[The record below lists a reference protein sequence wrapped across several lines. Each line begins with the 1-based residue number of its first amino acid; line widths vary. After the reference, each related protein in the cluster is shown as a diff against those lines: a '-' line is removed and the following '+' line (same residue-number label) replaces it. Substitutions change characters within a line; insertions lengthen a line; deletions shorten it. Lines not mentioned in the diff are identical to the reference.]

1 MVRGERVLPRCK
13 HCFWLGETINTRQK
27 SLCSNRFK
35 KPVAPKKIP
44 YRRVDMKVNFDIE
57 CTPEEARRFLGL
69 PDLGPM
75 QERMMKEIEE
85 RMAENL
91 RALDPETL
99 VKTWMPM
106 TMQGWGE
113 MQKMFWSQMGVKIPE
128 NDSKAKSKTK

>member
-1 MVRGERVLPRCK
+1 
-13 HCFWLGETINTRQK
+13 
-27 SLCSNRFK
+27 
-35 KPVAPKKIP
+35 
-44 YRRVDMKVNFDIE
+44 MKVNFDIE

-69 PDLGPM
+69 PDLAPM
-75 QERMMKEIEE
+75 QERMMKELEE

-113 MQKMFWSQMGVKIPE
+113 MQKMFWGQMGVGMP
-128 NDSKAKSKTK
+128 DDPKSKKK